1 MHAAEKTWQVG
12 VNLFKQGKYVVTHPQ
27 LLAQAAKMGARGVST
42 LGKLAFGPS
51 DPPTRFKGPLTR
63 NKLGVWSR
71 PVSLDAVKTI
81 GRATGSTVND
91 VLFTAMLG
99 GLRRYLEMHGENTRD
114 LELRATVPVNLRDPE
129 RALELGNHFGLV
141 FPALPVGVIDPLE
154 RIRLMREEMN
164 RIKSSPEAMIT
175 LGALHAAAVA
185 PQDIQ
190 DLVVN
195 FLGSKTSAVMTN
207 VPGPRQKL
215 FLAGAP
221 LKHII
226 FWVPQSGRV
235 GMGIS
240 IFSYAGEVIMGIAAD
255 TGLVP
260 DPENIIEAFHQEFD
274 MLLEQARNL
283 SNDPQTA
290 TQTPS
295 HRRSLMHIPSLLLK
309 QLYTFASLENIDD
322 GVKFSVKN
330 RLSDATLLGVSGL
343 QLGDTEVPLDKVAL
357 RLDDG
362 RQISPT
368 ELAAQPVDFPLRRV
382 IEVVAHIPHLPKGK
396 HKIELEFDSKPFG
409 KLRLKVA
416 DSITDDHEHLVR
428 IPRNKKDD
436 YGPEAIKAR
445 QKFVKDLTGVKLD
458 HVGKYSIDPH
468 GTQGNIE
475 HFTGIAQIPLG
486 IAGPITLHGEHAQGD
501 FLIPMATTEGTL
513 VASYNR
519 GIKLLNLCG
528 GVKTTVIAD
537 AMQRAPVFELED
549 ARAAREFVVWVK
561 ENFAEIASHA
571 EATSSVA
578 KLQDIDPY
586 LAAKFAYLRF
596 NFTTG
601 DAAGQNMV
609 GRATFA
615 ACSWIL
621 DHYKGIKHFYLES
634 NFATDKK
641 ASQVNIMRTRGKRVV
656 AEAVIKHD
664 ILQEVMRV
672 ETESLAYH
680 ANVANVGSILSGAN
694 NNGLHSANAIT
705 AIFIAT
711 GQDVANVAESSA
723 GIIYL
728 DLLPNKDLYISIT
741 IPSLIVATFGGGTG
755 LTTQQECLKIM
766 GCSGRD
772 KVKKLAEI
780 IAGVVLAGELSLASA
795 ISSSDWV
802 SSHEQYGRNR

>member
-1 MHAAEKTWQVG
+1 MGKNREPMSNVDTAWLRMDHPTNLMIINGILIFEERLDMDRLRRLLEERFLTYKRFRQKVVRHAGSLRNPDWVDDENFDLDNHLIRLSLEPGGNLQKRLQERIGQLMSEDLDPDRPLWQFYLLDIPGDECVVICRMHHCIADGTALVRVMLSLTDEAANGGENAGSYAQAPSGNAVQPRSSGFFDPIVHAAEKTWQVG

-283 SNDPQTA
+283 SNDPQT
-290 TQTPS
+290 
-295 HRRSLMHIPSLLLK
+295 
-309 QLYTFASLENIDD
+309 
-322 GVKFSVKN
+322 
-330 RLSDATLLGVSGL
+330 
-343 QLGDTEVPLDKVAL
+343 
-357 RLDDG
+357 
-362 RQISPT
+362 
-368 ELAAQPVDFPLRRV
+368 
-382 IEVVAHIPHLPKGK
+382 
-396 HKIELEFDSKPFG
+396 
-409 KLRLKVA
+409 
-416 DSITDDHEHLVR
+416 
-428 IPRNKKDD
+428 
-436 YGPEAIKAR
+436 
-445 QKFVKDLTGVKLD
+445 
-458 HVGKYSIDPH
+458 
-468 GTQGNIE
+468 
-475 HFTGIAQIPLG
+475 
-486 IAGPITLHGEHAQGD
+486 
-501 FLIPMATTEGTL
+501 
-513 VASYNR
+513 
-519 GIKLLNLCG
+519 
-528 GVKTTVIAD
+528 
-537 AMQRAPVFELED
+537 
-549 ARAAREFVVWVK
+549 
-561 ENFAEIASHA
+561 
-571 EATSSVA
+571 
-578 KLQDIDPY
+578 
-586 LAAKFAYLRF
+586 
-596 NFTTG
+596 
-601 DAAGQNMV
+601 
-609 GRATFA
+609 
-615 ACSWIL
+615 
-621 DHYKGIKHFYLES
+621 
-634 NFATDKK
+634 
-641 ASQVNIMRTRGKRVV
+641 
-656 AEAVIKHD
+656 
-664 ILQEVMRV
+664 
-672 ETESLAYH
+672 
-680 ANVANVGSILSGAN
+680 
-694 NNGLHSANAIT
+694 
-705 AIFIAT
+705 
-711 GQDVANVAESSA
+711 
-723 GIIYL
+723 
-728 DLLPNKDLYISIT
+728 
-741 IPSLIVATFGGGTG
+741 
-755 LTTQQECLKIM
+755 
-766 GCSGRD
+766 
-772 KVKKLAEI
+772 
-780 IAGVVLAGELSLASA
+780 
-795 ISSSDWV
+795 
-802 SSHEQYGRNR
+802 